1 MKRQMMKWMAVLLV
15 MVMGAQMVSCSKEG
29 GSGEDSDLGW
39 DWVDPKTGVSDSL
52 LNELANSVVM
62 MSYMHVLY
70 PKQYGKTDADTYW
83 KALQTLAN
91 YIKKN
96 NIQTRG
102 IFSQG
107 VCYVQFVD
115 ALQSAGKTHRA
126 MLMGAISKLGYTDVD
141 KLTSLFND
149 IVSNLND
156 KEFIYRYKPMDFWLD
171 FSLGHLD
178 DYAIPVYHA
187 VLACNLESRDTPGQ
201 RVAEYLVDNNLRE
214 IDMTLSVAPKIIE
227 AGVNLALGTSNDLI
241 QNGKLAF
248 DIVEANGQLAIDF
261 AKGNLNAKSLSNAAS
276 VNLKLMSKAL
286 EEIVPESQD
295 LLECIT
301 DVTIE
306 QVQAFNEEV
315 NTLINDYPDA
325 LSPEVLELF
334 KKDVER
340 ILLSKH
346 NLDKSVWYK
355 DDLCIMFGRDGLGKI
370 TDRKAYL
377 YKLTGDG
384 DYNSADA
391 TLIAMMDYVEF
402 DTYVD
407 FCKVWIYPDDG
418 GSGARSKDQTINI
431 NIVDYKTL
439 KIKGDLGY
447 GKRARDLT
455 GTWSIVREV
464 KESEYKCDYCSTS
477 IDTWYTISYDPTPS
491 KGCIKSATCYSGGT
505 ITQKNK
511 TTLHFE
517 CSDTY
522 DSRNDPSFTFNDINI
537 VESKI
542 SFDLENYKKGESLEN
557 CKVTNLTVYR
567 NASLETPSSQKYTE
581 DKVSFSGS
589 NLKYVSSKPT
599 SSDPSVHIYNY
610 TFKSTIKTGLTLN
623 GFSFEYISKYK
634 DNKDG
639 YSFYYYDHPDNV
651 MTLTF
656 NIELA
661 E

>member
-141 KLTSLFND
+141 KLTSIFND

-346 NLDKSVWYK
+346 KLNKSVWYK

-402 DTYVD
+402 DTQVD

-418 GSGARSKDQTINI
+418 GSGARSKDQTIYI
-431 NIVDYKTL
+431 NLVDYKTL

-447 GKRARDLT
+447 GKRARDLS
-455 GTWSIVREV
+455 GSWSIIREV
-464 KESEYKCDYCSTS
+464 KKGDYEIKYLKFSTEYYFIRAGELWAPGDFPNEGNQIVSFDDVTV
-477 IDTWYTISYDPTPS
+477 TT
-491 KGCIKSATCYSGGT
+491 
-505 ITQKNK
+505 KNK
-511 TTLHFE
+511 TTLHVE
-517 CSDTY
+517 GKTYSDETY
-522 DSRNDPSFTFNDINI
+522 GPGQYYQEGRHINN
-537 VESKI
+537 ETI
-542 SFDLENYKKGESLEN
+542 SFDIEDYKGKTFEN
-557 CKVTNLTVYR
+557 CKITNVKVKCNYNFYHTDSDWQNSEFAMSVSKLPMTREWKNSEEIEYEFYGTVGEGIVMDGYYNWDYLT
-567 NASLETPSSQKYTE
+567 SGM
-581 DKVSFSGS
+581 SGS
-589 NLKYVSSKPT
+589 GQDSYYKNNSNNATITFTYVLPQK
-599 SSDPSVHIYNY
+599 
-610 TFKSTIKTGLTLN
+610 
-623 GFSFEYISKYK
+623 
-634 DNKDG
+634 
-639 YSFYYYDHPDNV
+639 
-651 MTLTF
+651 
-656 NIELA
+656 
-661 E
+661 

>member
-1 MKRQMMKWMAVLLV
+1 MKRQMMKWLAVLLV

-402 DTYVD
+402 DTQVD

-418 GSGARSKDQTINI
+418 GSGARSKDQTIYI
-431 NIVDYKTL
+431 NLVDYKTL

-447 GKRARDLT
+447 GNRARDLT

-464 KESEYKCDYCSTS
+464 KKAEYELKSLKFYAEYY
-477 IDTWYTISYDPTPS
+477 YTKDGKIWPFDEFSNEGIQDIEFDDVTV
-491 KGCIKSATCYSGGT
+491 TT
-505 ITQKNK
+505 KNK
-511 TTLHFE
+511 TTLHVE
-517 CSDTY
+517 GNTHTDKTY
-522 DSRNDPSFTFNDINI
+522 GFGSGKWEGRHIRDKI
-537 VESKI
+537 I
-542 SFDLENYKKGESLEN
+542 SFDIEDFKGNTFEN
-557 CKVTNLTVYR
+557 CKITNVKVKSTFDFYY
-567 NASLETPSSQKYTE
+567 SSSDWQKTDFEMSVKKLPMTKEWKYGNEDITYT
-581 DKVSFSGS
+581 FSGTVGDGIGIGDAYYKWDDYHS
-589 NLKYVSSKPT
+589 KGQHTYYNHDTNSAKITFTYVLPQK
-599 SSDPSVHIYNY
+599 
-610 TFKSTIKTGLTLN
+610 
-623 GFSFEYISKYK
+623 
-634 DNKDG
+634 
-639 YSFYYYDHPDNV
+639 
-651 MTLTF
+651 
-656 NIELA
+656 
-661 E
+661 